1 MSQPA
6 AVFPV
11 ARVAPNLW
19 HAFGGVWRLTYRKF
33 TRPEQWLVF
42 AGVYGLLAMM
52 EIAIV
57 RDGRSRAFSEF
68 FIKFYMTFVVP
79 MSAFL
84 SGAGALRD
92 EMKAGSAEYVLTR
105 PVLRPPFVAFKF
117 FSHLVCVQLLGA
129 LALALIVYIAQLRH
143 IPALGNVV
151 PSLILAQVLTVT
163 AFTALGF
170 FCGVLT
176 SRFLVLGLVYAAVI
190 EVGLGR
196 IPTQISRLSLTHQ
209 IADYLE
215 PLMPAAAPL
224 VTGVVPPGAVVTTV
238 TFLLFSAVALGL
250 AAAIFTLRELIGE
263 AARDA

>member
-6 AVFPV
+6 AVFPA

-19 HAFGGVWRLTYRKF
+19 HAFGGVWRLSYRKF
-33 TRPEQWLVF
+33 TRPEQWLIF
-42 AGVYGLLAMM
+42 GIVYGLLGMV

-68 FIKFYMTFVVP
+68 FISFYVTFVVP
-79 MSAFL
+79 LSAFL
-84 SGAGALRD
+84 AGAGALRD
-92 EMKAGSAEYVLTR
+92 EMKAGSADYVLTR
-105 PVLRPPFVAFKF
+105 PVPRPAFVGFKF

-129 LALALIVYIAQLRH
+129 LALAMIVYIAQLRH
-143 IPALGNVV
+143 IPALGSVV
-151 PSLILAQVLTVT
+151 PSLLLAQVITVT

-170 FCGVLT
+170 FFGVLT
-176 SRFLVLGLVYAAVI
+176 SRFLVLGLAYAAVV

-209 IADYLE
+209 IADYLQ
-215 PLMPAAAPL
+215 PLMPAAAPI
-224 VTGVVPPGAVVTTV
+224 VAGTVPPTAAATTLA
-238 TFLLFSAVALGL
+238 FLLFSAVALGL